1 MSKKKKVKKE
11 FKEIKEMKEK
21 GNKFFTEFKAFI
33 LRGNVMDMAVG
44 VIIGSAFS
52 GIVTALTT
60 DIINPLINCIGGTEF
75 GGTIKIY
82 GGQELLYGHFIS
94 SIINFVLMAFVLFI
108 LLKFVNKI
116 FTFDKKKEEK
126 KEEVKKEEPPK
137 KSDDVLLLEEIR
149 DLLKKKA

>member
-1 MSKKKKVKKE
+1 MKKKSKVN
-11 FKEIKEMKEK
+11 KEIKEIKEK

-60 DIINPLINCIGGTEF
+60 DIINPLINGIGGAEL
-75 GGTIKIY
+75 GGSFKIY
-82 GGQELLYGHFIS
+82 GGQEILYGHFLS
-94 SIINFVLMAFVLFI
+94 SIINFLLMAFVLFI

-116 FTFDKKKEEK
+116 FNMTKKKEEN
-126 KEEVKKEEPPK
+126 KEEPKKEEPPK
-137 KSDDVLLLEEIR
+137 KSDEVLLLEEIR
-149 DLLKKKA
+149 DLLKKSNK